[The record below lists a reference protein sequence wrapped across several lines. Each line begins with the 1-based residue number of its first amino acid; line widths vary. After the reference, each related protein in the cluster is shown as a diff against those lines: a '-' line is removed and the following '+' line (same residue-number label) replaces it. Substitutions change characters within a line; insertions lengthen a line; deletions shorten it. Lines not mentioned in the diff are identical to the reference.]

1 MRHRLFA
8 WMGVLAVMVTFVWLS
23 GGTIGQTQTAVAM
36 TPWGEP
42 DLQGIWTDPYA
53 TQRPPDLGEREFY
66 TEEEVAELD
75 RQRIE
80 AEVRPRA
87 EQGSIADVAG
97 AYDGVYVSVRPTG
110 RRTSLIVDPP
120 NGRLPPLT
128 PEVQQQRAALRE
140 YAMAL
145 KQNTS
150 TCQNKEGDCV
160 DGTYGPPSPRRE
172 EMPPSYSTIN
182 LNRANGPEDRS
193 SGERCMAASVVSLSW
208 LYNDCT
214 CE

>member
-1 MRHRLFA
+1 MPRR
-8 WMGVLAVMVTFVWLS
+8 WGVVVVGLAVVAMFVGSS
-23 GGTIGQTQTAVAM
+23 GDTLGDAQAQTTVAM

-53 TQRPPDLGEREFY
+53 TNLQRPHDLGEREFY

-128 PEVQQQRAALRE
+128 PAVQQQRAALRE

-150 TCQNKEGDCV
+150 TCQNKEGDCA
-160 DGTYGPPSPRRE
+160 DGTYGP
-172 EMPPSYSTIN
+172 
-182 LNRANGPEDRS
+182 LW
-193 SGERCMAASVVSLSW
+193 VSNS
-208 LYNDCT
+208 
-214 CE
+214 EFGR